1 MSQQSAKSFLK
12 LLERSGIVADER
24 LQQELASLKQKADGR
39 TVKTE
44 ELADHLIESGLI
56 TSWHKHKLLAGK
68 YKGFF
73 LGKYKL
79 LRHLGSGGM
88 SSVYLA
94 QHRISEQLRAIKV
107 LPRKKVSD
115 KSYLDRFYLEARAAA
130 SLNHPNV
137 VRIYDICN
145 EKDTHYMVME
155 YVRGEDLYELV
166 TANGV
171 VGFEDAINYVAQ
183 AAEGLSHAHQRE
195 LVHRDIKPANLLKT
209 EQGDVKILDLGLAL
223 VSQDESESLT
233 VLHNEKVMG
242 TADYLSPEQAVNSH
256 DVDSRA
262 DIYSLG
268 CTLYYLLAGHP
279 PFPKGSL
286 AQRIAMHQSKE
297 PADVRE
303 SRPDCPDSLVLVCQ
317 KMMKKDPD
325 QRYQSCAEIKA
336 ALLGLLEDGSLEAPS
351 SYASKS
357 KNESNA
363 KDSQSSDVLD
373 SGEEAVGP
381 FDFEGSSRKL
391 LANDSQIKVQSRS
404 NKSSGSG
411 VGIGAPKTAARRRKA
426 PPGWLLPL
434 VIVLM
439 LAILVGVLSLAF
451 SLTKKPP
458 APVEES
464 KLIPDGQSSYVIN
477 SQLSL
482 NLSSSRGL
490 ETARM

>member
-1 MSQQSAKSFLK
+1 MSQTSAKSFLK
-12 LLERSGIVADER
+12 LLERSGIVADEQ
-24 LQQELASLKQKADGR
+24 LKQQLASLKQKADGR
-39 TVKTE
+39 SVKTN
-44 ELADHLIESGLI
+44 ELAEHLVESGLI
-56 TSWHKHKLLAGK
+56 TSWHAEKLLAGK

-145 EKDTHYMVME
+145 ENDTHYMVME
-155 YVRGEDLYELV
+155 YVQGQDLYELV
-166 TANGV
+166 TAGGAV
-171 VGFEDAINYVAQ
+171 EIEEAINYVAQ
-183 AAEGLSHAHQRE
+183 AAEGLAHAHERD

-209 EQGDVKILDLGLAL
+209 DQGDIKILDLGLAL
-223 VSQDESESLT
+223 VSQGESESLT

-268 CTLYYLLAGHP
+268 CTLYYLLVGHP

-297 PADVRE
+297 PVDIRE
-303 SRPDCPDSLVLVCQ
+303 GRPDCPDSLAHVCQ
-317 KMMKKDPD
+317 KMMKKNPE
-325 QRYQSCAEIKA
+325 QRYQNCAEVKA
-336 ALLGLLEDGSLEAPS
+336 ALLGLLEDGSLELPS
-351 SYASKS
+351 SYVAGSETDGSDKS
-357 KNESNA
+357 
-363 KDSQSSDVLD
+363 SSSVLD
-373 SGEEAVGP
+373 SEDPMTKSGP
-381 FDFEGSSRKL
+381 FDFTGSSSSKALGKVEINSNRRRSPEGSGEDGETTS
-391 LANDSQIKVQSRS
+391 I
-404 NKSSGSG
+404 
-411 VGIGAPKTAARRRKA
+411 PRRRKKA
-426 PPGWLLPL
+426 PPAWLLPL
-434 VIVLM
+434 LIVAM
-439 LAILVGVLSLAF
+439 LAILVGVLAFAF
-451 SLTKKPP
+451 SMT
-458 APVEES
+458 
-464 KLIPDGQSSYVIN
+464 
-477 SQLSL
+477 
-482 NLSSSRGL
+482 
-490 ETARM
+490 

>member
-1 MSQQSAKSFLK
+1 MSEPSAKSFLK
-12 LLERSGIVADER
+12 ILERSGIVAEER
-24 LQQELASLKQKADGR
+24 LKQELTSLKQKANGR
-39 TVKTE
+39 TVKTN
-44 ELADHLIESGLI
+44 ELVEHLVESGLI
-56 TSWHKHKLLAGK
+56 TNWHTDKLLAGK

-94 QHRISEQLRAIKV
+94 EHRISEQLRAIKV

-145 EKDTHYMVME
+145 ENDTHYMVME
-155 YVRGEDLYELV
+155 YVQGEDLYELV

-171 VGFEDAINYVAQ
+171 VEIKDAIKYVAQ
-183 AAEGLSHAHQRE
+183 AAEGLTHAHQRD

-209 EQGDVKILDLGLAL
+209 TEGVVKILDLGLAL
-223 VSQDESESLT
+223 VSQEDGESLT

-256 DVDSRA
+256 NVDSRA

-297 PADVRE
+297 PADLRE

-317 KMMKKDPD
+317 KMMKKNPD
-325 QRYQSCAEIKA
+325 ERYQTCAEIKT
-336 ALLGLLEDGSLEAPS
+336 ALLGLLEDGSLELPS
-351 SYASKS
+351 SYVAQSDAASKS
-357 KNESNA
+357 DA
-363 KDSQSSDVLD
+363 KGSPSGTAPAPEEDVPG
-373 SGEEAVGP
+373 SGP
-381 FDFEGSSRKL
+381 FDFTGSSVKL
-391 LANDSQIKVQSRS
+391 AS
-404 NKSSGSG
+404 NEKFELKSNSKKSSESSTSNSQLKSGS
-411 VGIGAPKTAARRRKA
+411 RRRKA
-426 PPGWLLPL
+426 PPIWLLPL
-434 VIVLM
+434 LIVLM
-439 LAILVGVLSLAF
+439 LAILIGVLTLAF
-451 SLTKKPP
+451 SLIEQPTT
-458 APVEES
+458 PVEETN
-464 KLIPDGQSSYVIN
+464 LIPVNRS
-477 SQLSL
+477 SQLIDAQFF
-482 NLSSSRGL
+482 G
-490 ETARM
+490 

>member
-1 MSQQSAKSFLK
+1 MSEPSAKSFLK
-12 LLERSGIVADER
+12 LLERSGLVAEEQ
-24 LQQELASLKQKADGR
+24 LKQELSSLKQKSDGR
-39 TVKTE
+39 SVKTSDLTE
-44 ELADHLIESGLI
+44 HLIESGLI
-56 TSWHKHKLLAGK
+56 TSWHTEKLLAGK
-68 YKGFF
+68 YKGYF

-155 YVRGEDLYELV
+155 YVKGEDLYELV
-166 TANGV
+166 AASGV
-171 VGFEDAINYVAQ
+171 VGIEDAINYVAQ
-183 AAEGLSHAHQRE
+183 ACEGLAHAHQRN

-209 EQGDVKILDLGLAL
+209 DQGDVKILDLGLAL
-223 VSQDESESLT
+223 VSQDDSVSLT

-268 CTLYYLLAGHP
+268 CTLYFLLAGHP

-297 PADVRE
+297 PTDVRQ
-303 SRPDCPDSLVLVCQ
+303 SRPDCPDSLALVCQ
-317 KMMKKDPD
+317 KMMKKNPD
-325 QRYQSCAEIKA
+325 ERFPSCAEVKA
-336 ALLGLLEDGSLEAPS
+336 ALLGLLEDGSLQLPS
-351 SYASKS
+351 QYVA
-357 KNESNA
+357 ESETSA
-363 KDSQSSDVLD
+363 VEEGVTSS
-373 SGEEAVGP
+373 GP
-381 FDFEGSSRKL
+381 FDFTGSSSKAL
-391 LANDSQIKVQSRS
+391 GKVEINSQSK
-404 NKSSGSG
+404 KSSESSKSDGSSK
-411 VGIGAPKTAARRRKA
+411 PRSRRRKT
-426 PPGWLLPL
+426 PPAWVLPL
-434 VIVLM
+434 LIVVM
-439 LAILVGVLSLAF
+439 LATLIGVLAF
-451 SLTKKPP
+451 AFNMINDP
-458 APVEES
+458 AGPVEES
-464 KLIPDGQSSYVIN
+464 KLMPSGQISYRIN
-477 SQLSL
+477 SDSSISPKLSVV
-482 NLSSSRGL
+482 SGFRKG
-490 ETARM
+490 